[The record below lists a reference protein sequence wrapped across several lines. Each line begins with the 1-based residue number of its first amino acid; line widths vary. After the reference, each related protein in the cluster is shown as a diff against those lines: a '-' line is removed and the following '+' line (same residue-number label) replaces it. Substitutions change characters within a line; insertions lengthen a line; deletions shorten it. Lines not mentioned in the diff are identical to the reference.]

1 MNLFSDLSKAS
12 RSIRIHIFIGL
23 CILALLV
30 VGVGGWAVVTE
41 LSGAV
46 IAQGQLVV
54 DTNVKKVQHLTGGV
68 VGELRVREGSRVKI
82 DEIVLRLDETQS
94 RTNLA
99 IVSKSLDEVAA
110 RQARDEAERDGAENI
125 VFPTSLLARLS
136 DAQVTHVVE
145 GERKLFEIRRSARAG
160 QKAQLRERISQL
172 NDEIKGTVTQQHAR
186 GLQVQWI
193 NKELEGVNELWK
205 KQLVVYSRVTVLE
218 RDAARL
224 LGESGQLFAAVAQAR
239 GKISE
244 LELQIIQ
251 IEQEMRAE
259 VGKDLSE
266 LRAKE
271 SELVE
276 KKVAAEDQLK
286 RIDIRAPQTGVVH
299 QLNAHTVG
307 GVISPGEPIMLIVPE
322 SEALIVES
330 KLQPQDID
338 QVRFGQKALLRFSA
352 FNQRLTPEING
363 TVTQI
368 SADVSQDQKSGASF
382 YTVRVAVPEN
392 ETSRLGGL
400 KLVAGMPVEVFIRTE
415 ERNIFSYLI
424 KPMRDQIA
432 RAFRER

>member
-1 MNLFSDLSKAS
+1 
-12 RSIRIHIFIGL
+12 
-23 CILALLV
+23 
-30 VGVGGWAVVTE
+30 
-41 LSGAV
+41 
-46 IAQGQLVV
+46 
-54 DTNVKKVQHLTGGV
+54 
-68 VGELRVREGSRVKI
+68 
-82 DEIVLRLDETQS
+82 
-94 RTNLA
+94 
-99 IVSKSLDEVAA
+99 
-110 RQARDEAERDGAENI
+110 
-125 VFPTSLLARLS
+125 
-136 DAQVTHVVE
+136 
-145 GERKLFEIRRSARAG
+145 
-160 QKAQLRERISQL
+160 
-172 NDEIKGTVTQQHAR
+172 
-186 GLQVQWI
+186 
-193 NKELEGVNELWK
+193 
-205 KQLVVYSRVTVLE
+205 
-218 RDAARL
+218 
-224 LGESGQLFAAVAQAR
+224 
-239 GKISE
+239 
-244 LELQIIQ
+244 
-251 IEQEMRAE
+251 MRAE